1 MPTGPRAAAA
11 ACCKAPWHRGSIWPA
26 RSSRA
31 KWSVAWRRKAT
42 RLVLVSS
49 AITRAKATREWS
61 SAAICTASHRE
72 PRRVQSVAYM
82 LAGFAMENLL
92 KGQLVARQVA
102 SERAGRF
109 RFNSHDLRQLA
120 RDADYEVSDDEDRLL
135 ERVQQFAV

>member
-1 MPTGPRAAAA
+1 
-11 ACCKAPWHRGSIWPA
+11 
-26 RSSRA
+26 
-31 KWSVAWRRKAT
+31 
-42 RLVLVSS
+42 
-49 AITRAKATREWS
+49 
-61 SAAICTASHRE
+61 
-72 PRRVQSVAYM
+72 M

-109 RFNSHDLRQLA
+109 RFNNHDLRQLA